1 VRGHAARKHLEKLG
15 DLKSEPGLAAAS
27 ILIADDGP
35 GMRNFLVRKLEW
47 TFSRVLARREFVTS
61 AACPK
66 QSRIGRITML
76 QGVGGTKLMA
86 IEKAEA
92 DTFPKLLL
100 HHSRQRGE
108 RPALREKKRGIWRT
122 VTWRELADEATALAA
137 ALSAQ
142 GLQRG
147 GHIAFIGDNRPRL
160 YTAMCAAHWLG
171 AVAVPLY
178 QDATS
183 NELVSPVQSA
193 GITHVFAENQE
204 QVDKL
209 LEILPRCPTV
219 RCIVYD
225 KDRGMRHYNQPELLS
240 YDALLQQGRDLV
252 AAGGATPTEPAGSNR
267 DDAAFLFFT
276 SGTTGPAKG
285 VVLSHGALIDRAR
298 VAAATENLKDTDVA
312 MAYLPPGWIGQ
323 NFFSYVQPMVVGYSV
338 CCPESSETMLADMR
352 EMGPTY
358 FLTTPRVLE
367 TLFTQVSMRMEDVG
381 GFNQRLYR
389 AGMEAAQR
397 VSAGK
402 QAGQTASLGD
412 RLITAVCDFLIFGPL
427 RDVLGMSK
435 IRTAFT
441 AGDATVPALMSF
453 FRALG
458 VNLKQ
463 LYGSTETGFFVAM
476 QRDGQVKPDT
486 VGPAVDGVEL
496 KFTEQREILVRSPGM
511 FKEYHRDPET
521 TAQARNAEGWFY
533 TGDAGYLGDDG
544 HLRIID
550 RMKHIGALNDGT
562 PYAPKL
568 IENKLKFI
576 PYIKEAVAFG
586 DGRDMV
592 CALIDIDMA
601 AVGGW
606 ADKRSI
612 TYTGHADLA
621 SQNEVHGLI
630 ADCIANVNA
639 DLARESALAKSQI
652 HRFAILH
659 GELSADDGV
668 LTRTGKL
675 RRGVIAEHHRT
686 LVDAMYDGGK
696 QVSVDIEGGQADI
709 KIGDAKVVTSGQIR
723 SAA

>member
-1 VRGHAARKHLEKLG
+1 
-15 DLKSEPGLAAAS
+15 
-27 ILIADDGP
+27 
-35 GMRNFLVRKLEW
+35 
-47 TFSRVLARREFVTS
+47 
-61 AACPK
+61 
-66 QSRIGRITML
+66 
-76 QGVGGTKLMA
+76 MA

-100 HHSRQRGE
+100 FHSKQRGE

-122 VTWRELADEATALAA
+122 VTWRELADEAAALAA
-137 ALSAQ
+137 ALSAR

-147 GHIAFIGDNRPRL
+147 AHVAFVGDNRPRL

-171 AVAVPLY
+171 AVAVPFY

-183 NELVSPVQSA
+183 DELVSPVQSA
-193 GITHVFAENQE
+193 GITHIFAENQE

-252 AAGGATPTEPAGSNR
+252 AGGDAPPPEPAGSSR

-298 VAAATENLKDTDVA
+298 VAAASENLRDTDVA

-323 NFFSYVQPMVVGYSV
+323 NFFSYAQPMVVGYCVS
-338 CCPESSETMLADMR
+338 CPESSETMLADMR

-367 TLFTQVSMRMEDVG
+367 ALFTQVSMRMEDVG
-381 GFNQRLYR
+381 AFNQRLYR
-389 AGMEAAQR
+389 TGMEAARR
-397 VSAGK
+397 VSARR
-402 QAGQTASLGD
+402 QAGQTVSLGD
-412 RLITAVCDFLIFGPL
+412 RLTTAVCDFLIFAPL

-441 AGDATVPALMSF
+441 AGDATAPALMSF

-476 QRDGQVKPDT
+476 QRDGEVKPDT
-486 VGPAVDGVEL
+486 VGPAADGVEL
-496 KFTEQREILVRSPGM
+496 KFTEQREILVRSPGL
-511 FKEYHRDPET
+511 FKAYHGDPQT
-521 TAQARNAEGWFY
+521 TTQARNAEGWFH

-550 RMKHIGALNDGT
+550 RMKYIGALNDGSAF
-562 PYAPKL
+562 APKL
-568 IENKLKFI
+568 LENRLKFI

-586 DGRDMV
+586 DGREMV

-601 AVGGW
+601 SVGRW
-606 ADKRSI
+606 ADKKSI
-612 TYTGHADLA
+612 SYTGHADLA
-621 SQNEVHGLI
+621 SQDEVYGLI
-630 ADCIANVNA
+630 AECIAGVNA
-639 DLARESALAKSQI
+639 DLAQEPTLAKSQI
-652 HRFAILH
+652 HRFVILH

-675 RRGVIAEHHRT
+675 RRGVIAERHRA
-686 LVDAMYDGGK
+686 LIDAMYDGGS
-696 QVSVDIEGGQADI
+696 QVSIVIEGGQADI
-709 KIGDAKVVTSGQIR
+709 RISDAKVATSGQIR